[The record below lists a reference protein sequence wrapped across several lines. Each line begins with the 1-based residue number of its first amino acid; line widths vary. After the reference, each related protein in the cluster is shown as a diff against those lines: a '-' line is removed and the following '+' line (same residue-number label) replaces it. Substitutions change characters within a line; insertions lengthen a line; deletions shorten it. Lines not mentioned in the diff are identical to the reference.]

1 MREVTGLRGPSI
13 HVRPTP
19 GTAGP
24 RKASQPVYGS
34 SGGTGVSSS
43 LGGVLHGAGGR
54 GCHGVRRMAS
64 RSRIGRCVRGACLRF
79 VPGLPALP
87 ADVPEPRRLYWS
99 GCHIPSFRSPLGSV
113 CTEVLSRT
121 LSNTMPQEPA
131 HTPAAPADEPLI
143 PGTRKGNLYA
153 RKDGFIAKD
162 ARLRIKRLKKE
173 LATERRRVTVLKQR
187 FKALERTIS
196 AAGGLQYVLRYRPW
210 SLKLEGEEYFRAR
223 IEMFYEGYE
232 QGRNSSREEWNRWLR
247 TSLHH
252 RPKTQYEDDPGMIDP
267 FTLRIPSLVSGKSNL
282 CWGL

>member
-1 MREVTGLRGPSI
+1 
-13 HVRPTP
+13 
-19 GTAGP
+19 
-24 RKASQPVYGS
+24 
-34 SGGTGVSSS
+34 
-43 LGGVLHGAGGR
+43 
-54 GCHGVRRMAS
+54 MAS

-131 HTPAAPADEPLI
+131 HTPAGPADEPLI

-153 RKDGFIAKD
+153 RKDGFIAKH

-173 LATERRRVTVLKQR
+173 LATERQRVTVLKKR
-187 FKALERTIS
+187 FQSLQRTIS

-232 QGRNSSREEWNRWLR
+232 QGRNSSRDEWNRLLR
-247 TSLHH
+247 TSLDH
-252 RPKTQYEDDPGMIDP
+252 RPKTQYEDDPGKIDP
-267 FTLRIPSLVSGKSNL
+267 KPS
-282 CWGL
+282 

>member
-43 LGGVLHGAGGR
+43 LRGVLHGAGGR

-64 RSRIGRCVRGACLRF
+64 RSRIGRCVRGACLRL

-87 ADVPEPRRLYWS
+87 ADVPEPRRVYWS

-121 LSNTMPQEPA
+121 LSNTMEPKA
-131 HTPAAPADEPLI
+131 ADTPAVPADVRLR

-153 RKDGFIAKD
+153 RKDGSIAKY
-162 ARLRIKRLKKE
+162 ASGRSVRRRPERERIKMLKKE
-173 LATERRRVTVLKQR
+173 LATERRRVTLLKQR
-187 FKALERTIS
+187 CKLLERNIS
-196 AAGGLQYVLRYRPW
+196 ERIWFSKRTDGYNDGYR
-210 SLKLEGEEYFRAR
+210 
-223 IEMFYEGYE
+223 
-232 QGRNSSREEWNRWLR
+232 QGRMCAREEWNRWLR
-247 TSLHH
+247 TSLNK
-252 RPKTQYEDDPGMIDP
+252 RPKRYGKDDPVP
-267 FTLRIPSLVSGKSNL
+267 APPKPRKLRIPSLVYGKGNL
-282 CWGL
+282 CGGLHKLL